1 MMREDRKRAEQR
13 QKKIARRKRE
23 VRRMKRKLY
32 KAGILA
38 AAGIIVLAVILMLCG
53 SGNAK
58 KSAKKT
64 SSAKTKT
71 ETSEETE
78 TKTPEEIEAE
88 KIQEVLDSDQY
99 KDQLGELYKKNPETK
114 EIILNREKYSDDL
127 LTWLFDHQEAL
138 QWVIDYPEQ
147 SARSEEELSAQG
159 LQAVDLKDYRIQ
171 NHIPVYF
178 QWSEVWG
185 YASYG
190 SENIGMGGCGPTSL
204 SMVATGLTGNTSF
217 TPKYVADMSVNMG
230 YYVDEV
236 GTDWTLMTAG
246 ASELG
251 INSAQLTNWSE
262 DTLKSEL
269 SAGHPIICS
278 MGPGDFTNQGHFIV
292 LSGLTEEGKVLIN
305 DPNSKINSRKKWDLN
320 TIINQMNAAW
330 SFWVS
335 KFGKSAGELDK
346 FPCAFLLFMI

>member
-23 VRRMKRKLY
+23 VQRMKRKLY

-71 ETSEETE
+71 ETE

-88 KIQEVLDSDQY
+88 KVQEVLDSDQY

-185 YASYG
+185 CILWFREYRNGWMRTDQPFHGGDRTYRQYFIYTEVCGRYECQYG
-190 SENIGMGGCGPTSL
+190 ILC
-204 SMVATGLTGNTSF
+204 
-217 TPKYVADMSVNMG
+217 
-230 YYVDEV
+230 
-236 GTDWTLMTAG
+236 
-246 ASELG
+246 
-251 INSAQLTNWSE
+251 
-262 DTLKSEL
+262 
-269 SAGHPIICS
+269 
-278 MGPGDFTNQGHFIV
+278 
-292 LSGLTEEGKVLIN
+292 
-305 DPNSKINSRKKWDLN
+305 R
-320 TIINQMNAAW
+320 
-330 SFWVS
+330 
-335 KFGKSAGELDK
+335 
-346 FPCAFLLFMI
+346 

>member
-88 KIQEVLDSDQY
+88 KVQEVLDSDQY

-305 DPNSKINSRKKWDLN
+305 DP
-320 TIINQMNAAW
+320 
-330 SFWVS
+330 
-335 KFGKSAGELDK
+335 
-346 FPCAFLLFMI
+346 CLLYTSPSPRD

>member
-13 QKKIARRKRE
+13 QKKMARRKRE
-23 VRRMKRKLY
+23 VRKMKRKLY

-53 SGNAK
+53 SGSAK

-71 ETSEETE
+71 ETSEETVK
-78 TKTPEEIEAE
+78 KTPEEIESE
-88 KIQEVLDSDQY
+88 KIQEVLDSDSY
-99 KDQLGELYKKNPETK
+99 KDQLTELYKKHPETK

-127 LTWLFDHQEAL
+127 LSWLFDHEEAL

-147 SARSEEELSAQG
+147 SVRSEEELSAQG

-230 YYVDEV
+230 YYVESV
-236 GTDWTLMTAG
+236 GTDWSLMTEG
-246 ASELG
+246 ASQLG

-262 DTLKSEL
+262 DSLKSEL

-278 MGPGDFTNQGHFIV
+278 MGPGNFTNQGHFIV
-292 LSGLTEEGKVLIN
+292 LSGLTEDGKVLVN

-330 SFWVS
+330 SFWV
-335 KFGKSAGELDK
+335 
-346 FPCAFLLFMI
+346 

>member
-23 VRRMKRKLY
+23 VQRMKRKLY

-71 ETSEETE
+71 ETE

-147 SARSEEELSAQG
+147 SARSAGTSGGRFER
-159 LQAVDLKDYRIQ
+159 LQNPEPYSGIF
-171 NHIPVYF
+171 PV
-178 QWSEVWG
+178 ER
-185 YASYG
+185 
-190 SENIGMGGCGPTSL
+190 
-204 SMVATGLTGNTSF
+204 
-217 TPKYVADMSVNMG
+217 
-230 YYVDEV
+230 
-236 GTDWTLMTAG
+236 
-246 ASELG
+246 
-251 INSAQLTNWSE
+251 
-262 DTLKSEL
+262 
-269 SAGHPIICS
+269 S
-278 MGPGDFTNQGHFIV
+278 MGICILWFREYRNGWMRTDQSFHGGDRTYRQYFIY
-292 LSGLTEEGKVLIN
+292 TEVCGRYECQYGILC
-305 DPNSKINSRKKWDLN
+305 R
-320 TIINQMNAAW
+320 
-330 SFWVS
+330 
-335 KFGKSAGELDK
+335 
-346 FPCAFLLFMI
+346 

>member
-58 KSAKKT
+58 KSAN
-64 SSAKTKT
+64 KTKT

-147 SARSEEELSAQG
+147 SARSE
-159 LQAVDLKDYRIQ
+159 
-171 NHIPVYF
+171 N
-178 QWSEVWG
+178 
-185 YASYG
+185 
-190 SENIGMGGCGPTSL
+190 
-204 SMVATGLTGNTSF
+204 
-217 TPKYVADMSVNMG
+217 SVRR
-230 YYVDEV
+230 
-236 GTDWTLMTAG
+236 
-246 ASELG
+246 
-251 INSAQLTNWSE
+251 
-262 DTLKSEL
+262 
-269 SAGHPIICS
+269 
-278 MGPGDFTNQGHFIV
+278 DF
-292 LSGLTEEGKVLIN
+292 
-305 DPNSKINSRKKWDLN
+305 RR
-320 TIINQMNAAW
+320 
-330 SFWVS
+330 
-335 KFGKSAGELDK
+335 
-346 FPCAFLLFMI
+346 

>member
-1 MMREDRKRAEQR
+1 MREDRKRAEQR

-159 LQAVDLKDYRIQ
+159 LQAVDLKEYRIQ

-230 YYVDEV
+230 YYVDGV

-251 INSAQLTNWSE
+251 IKFAQLTNWSE

-330 SFWVS
+330 SFWV
-335 KFGKSAGELDK
+335 
-346 FPCAFLLFMI
+346 

>member
-13 QKKIARRKRE
+13 QKKMARRKRE

-53 SGNAK
+53 SGSAK

-71 ETSEETE
+71 ETSEETVK
-78 TKTPEEIEAE
+78 KTPEEIESE
-88 KIQEVLDSDQY
+88 KIQEVLDSDSY
-99 KDQLGELYKKNPETK
+99 KDQLTELYKKHPETK
-114 EIILNREKYSDDL
+114 EIILNREKYSDEL
-127 LTWLFDHQEAL
+127 LSWLFDHEEAL

-147 SARSEEELSAQG
+147 SVRSEEELSAQG

-230 YYVDEV
+230 YYVESV
-236 GTDWTLMTAG
+236 GTDWSLMTEG
-246 ASELG
+246 ASQLG

-262 DTLKSEL
+262 DSLKSEL

-292 LSGLTEEGKVLIN
+292 LSGLTEDGKVLVN

-330 SFWVS
+330 SFWV
-335 KFGKSAGELDK
+335 
-346 FPCAFLLFMI
+346 

>member
-23 VRRMKRKLY
+23 VQRMKRKLY

-71 ETSEETE
+71 ETE

-88 KIQEVLDSDQY
+88 KVQEVLDSDQY

-217 TPKYVADMSVNMG
+217 TPKYVADMSV
-230 YYVDEV
+230 DEV

-330 SFWVS
+330 SFWV
-335 KFGKSAGELDK
+335 
-346 FPCAFLLFMI
+346 

>member
-1 MMREDRKRAEQR
+1 MTREDRKRAEQR
-13 QKKIARRKRE
+13 QKKMARRRRE

-32 KAGILA
+32 KAGILVV
-38 AAGIIVLAVILMLCG
+38 AGIIVLAVILMLCG

-58 KSAKKT
+58 KSAKKAA
-64 SSAKTKT
+64 SAKTKT
-71 ETSEETE
+71 ETSEKTE
-78 TKTPEEIEAE
+78 TKTAEEIEAE
-88 KIQEVLDSDQY
+88 KIQEALDSDTY
-99 KDQLGELYKKNPETK
+99 KDQLTELYKKRPETK

-127 LTWLFDHQEAL
+127 LSWLFDHEEAL

-159 LQAVDLKDYRIQ
+159 LQAVNLKDYRIQ

-230 YYVDEV
+230 YYVDGV
-236 GTDWTLMTAG
+236 GTDWTLMTSG

-262 DTLKSEL
+262 DSLKSEL

-292 LSGLTEEGKVLIN
+292 LSGLTEDGKVLIN
-305 DPNSKINSRKKWDLN
+305 DPNSKINSRKKWDMN

-330 SFWVS
+330 SFWV
-335 KFGKSAGELDK
+335 
-346 FPCAFLLFMI
+346 

>member
-13 QKKIARRKRE
+13 QKKMARRKRE
-23 VRRMKRKLY
+23 VRKMKRKLY

-53 SGNAK
+53 SGSAK

-71 ETSEETE
+71 ETSEETVK
-78 TKTPEEIEAE
+78 KTPEEIESE
-88 KIQEVLDSDQY
+88 KIQEVLDSDSY
-99 KDQLGELYKKNPETK
+99 KDQLTELYKKHPETK

-127 LTWLFDHQEAL
+127 LSWLFDHEEAL

-147 SARSEEELSAQG
+147 SVRSEEELSAQG

-230 YYVDEV
+230 YYVESV
-236 GTDWTLMTAG
+236 GTDWSLMTEG
-246 ASELG
+246 ASQLG

-262 DTLKSEL
+262 DSLKSEL

-330 SFWVS
+330 SFWV
-335 KFGKSAGELDK
+335 
-346 FPCAFLLFMI
+346 

>member
-23 VRRMKRKLY
+23 VQRMKRKLY

-71 ETSEETE
+71 ETE

-190 SENIGMGGCGPTSL
+190 SENGCGPTSF

-330 SFWVS
+330 SFWV
-335 KFGKSAGELDK
+335 
-346 FPCAFLLFMI
+346 

>member
-1 MMREDRKRAEQR
+1 MQRNLQKRHPLPRQR
-13 QKKIARRKRE
+13 QR
-23 VRRMKRKLY
+23 
-32 KAGILA
+32 
-38 AAGIIVLAVILMLCG
+38 
-53 SGNAK
+53 
-58 KSAKKT
+58 
-64 SSAKTKT
+64 
-71 ETSEETE
+71 
-78 TKTPEEIEAE
+78 
-88 KIQEVLDSDQY
+88 
-99 KDQLGELYKKNPETK
+99 
-114 EIILNREKYSDDL
+114 
-127 LTWLFDHQEAL
+127 
-138 QWVIDYPEQ
+138 
-147 SARSEEELSAQG
+147 ARSEEELSAQG

-251 INSAQLTNWSE
+251 INSA
-262 DTLKSEL
+262 
-269 SAGHPIICS
+269 GHPIICS

-330 SFWVS
+330 SFWV
-335 KFGKSAGELDK
+335 
-346 FPCAFLLFMI
+346 

>member
-1 MMREDRKRAEQR
+1 MMREDRKRAESAR
-13 QKKIARRKRE
+13 KKIARRKRE

-88 KIQEVLDSDQY
+88 KVQEVLDSDQY

-147 SARSEEELSAQG
+147 SAQSEEELSAQG

-330 SFWVS
+330 SFWV
-335 KFGKSAGELDK
+335 
-346 FPCAFLLFMI
+346 

>member
-13 QKKIARRKRE
+13 QKKMARRKRE

-32 KAGILA
+32 KAGIFA

-71 ETSEETE
+71 ETE

-88 KIQEVLDSDQY
+88 KVQEVLDSDQY

-230 YYVDEV
+230 YYVDGV

-251 INSAQLTNWSE
+251 IKFAAAVTQSVNRRLGSFGASRRVFDNFNGAESPWVRLIALLDLSE
-262 DTLKSEL
+262 TRPL
-269 SAGHPIICS
+269 SAPADSLKKYRTCRYAFFKG
-278 MGPGDFTNQGHFIV
+278 
-292 LSGLTEEGKVLIN
+292 
-305 DPNSKINSRKKWDLN
+305 SK
-320 TIINQMNAAW
+320 
-330 SFWVS
+330 
-335 KFGKSAGELDK
+335 
-346 FPCAFLLFMI
+346 

>member
-23 VRRMKRKLY
+23 VQRMKRKLY

-38 AAGIIVLAVILMLCG
+38 AAGIIVLVAILMLCG

-58 KSAKKT
+58 KPAKKA

-71 ETSEETE
+71 ETSEKTE

-147 SARSEEELSAQG
+147 SARSEEELQCAGTSG
-159 LQAVDLKDYRIQ
+159 GRFERLQNPEPYSGIF
-171 NHIPVYF
+171 PV
-178 QWSEVWG
+178 ER
-185 YASYG
+185 
-190 SENIGMGGCGPTSL
+190 
-204 SMVATGLTGNTSF
+204 
-217 TPKYVADMSVNMG
+217 
-230 YYVDEV
+230 
-236 GTDWTLMTAG
+236 
-246 ASELG
+246 
-251 INSAQLTNWSE
+251 
-262 DTLKSEL
+262 
-269 SAGHPIICS
+269 S
-278 MGPGDFTNQGHFIV
+278 MGICILWFREYWNGWMRSDQPFHGGDRTHRQYFIY
-292 LSGLTEEGKVLIN
+292 TEVCGRYECQYGILC
-305 DPNSKINSRKKWDLN
+305 R
-320 TIINQMNAAW
+320 
-330 SFWVS
+330 
-335 KFGKSAGELDK
+335 
-346 FPCAFLLFMI
+346 

>member
-32 KAGILA
+32 KAGIFA

-88 KIQEVLDSDQY
+88 KVQEVLDSDQY

-159 LQAVDLKDYRIQ
+159 LQAV
-171 NHIPVYF
+171 YF

-230 YYVDEV
+230 YYVDGV

-251 INSAQLTNWSE
+251 INSAQLTNW
-262 DTLKSEL
+262 
-269 SAGHPIICS
+269 
-278 MGPGDFTNQGHFIV
+278 
-292 LSGLTEEGKVLIN
+292 
-305 DPNSKINSRKKWDLN
+305 
-320 TIINQMNAAW
+320 
-330 SFWVS
+330 
-335 KFGKSAGELDK
+335 
-346 FPCAFLLFMI
+346 

>member
-23 VRRMKRKLY
+23 VQRMKRKLY

-71 ETSEETE
+71 ETE

-88 KIQEVLDSDQY
+88 KVQEVLDSDQY

-114 EIILNREKYSDDL
+114 EIILNREK
-127 LTWLFDHQEAL
+127 
-138 QWVIDYPEQ
+138 
-147 SARSEEELSAQG
+147 
-159 LQAVDLKDYRIQ
+159 
-171 NHIPVYF
+171 
-178 QWSEVWG
+178 WSEVWG

-292 LSGLTEEGKVLIN
+292 LSGLTEDGKVLIN

-330 SFWVS
+330 SFWV
-335 KFGKSAGELDK
+335 
-346 FPCAFLLFMI
+346 

>member
-1 MMREDRKRAEQR
+1 
-13 QKKIARRKRE
+13 
-23 VRRMKRKLY
+23 
-32 KAGILA
+32 
-38 AAGIIVLAVILMLCG
+38 
-53 SGNAK
+53 
-58 KSAKKT
+58 
-64 SSAKTKT
+64 
-71 ETSEETE
+71 
-78 TKTPEEIEAE
+78 
-88 KIQEVLDSDQY
+88 
-99 KDQLGELYKKNPETK
+99 
-114 EIILNREKYSDDL
+114 
-127 LTWLFDHQEAL
+127 
-138 QWVIDYPEQ
+138 
-147 SARSEEELSAQG
+147 
-159 LQAVDLKDYRIQ
+159 
-171 NHIPVYF
+171 
-178 QWSEVWG
+178 
-185 YASYG
+185 
-190 SENIGMGGCGPTSL
+190 MGGCGPTSL

-278 MGPGDFTNQGHFIV
+278 MGPGEFTNQGHFIV

-330 SFWVS
+330 SFWV
-335 KFGKSAGELDK
+335 
-346 FPCAFLLFMI
+346 

>member
-230 YYVDEV
+230 YYVDGV

-292 LSGLTEEGKVLIN
+292 LSGLTE
-305 DPNSKINSRKKWDLN
+305 DLRCL
-320 TIINQMNAAW
+320 
-330 SFWVS
+330 
-335 KFGKSAGELDK
+335 GYE
-346 FPCAFLLFMI
+346 

>member
-1 MMREDRKRAEQR
+1 
-13 QKKIARRKRE
+13 
-23 VRRMKRKLY
+23 MKRKLY
-32 KAGILA
+32 KAGIFA

-88 KIQEVLDSDQY
+88 KVREVLDSDQY

-204 SMVATGLTGNTSF
+204 SMVATGLTGC
-217 TPKYVADMSVNMG
+217 YG
-230 YYVDEV
+230 
-236 GTDWTLMTAG
+236 
-246 ASELG
+246 SERNCCRTTG
-251 INSAQLTNWSE
+251 S
-262 DTLKSEL
+262 
-269 SAGHPIICS
+269 
-278 MGPGDFTNQGHFIV
+278 
-292 LSGLTEEGKVLIN
+292 SG
-305 DPNSKINSRKKWDLN
+305 
-320 TIINQMNAAW
+320 
-330 SFWVS
+330 
-335 KFGKSAGELDK
+335 
-346 FPCAFLLFMI
+346 

>member
-23 VRRMKRKLY
+23 VQRMKRKLY
-32 KAGILA
+32 KAGIFA

-71 ETSEETE
+71 ETE

-88 KIQEVLDSDQY
+88 KVQEVLDSDQY

-262 DTLKSEL
+262 DT
-269 SAGHPIICS
+269 HIC
-278 MGPGDFTNQGHFIV
+278 HI
-292 LSGLTEEGKVLIN
+292 LRCK
-305 DPNSKINSRKKWDLN
+305 
-320 TIINQMNAAW
+320 
-330 SFWVS
+330 
-335 KFGKSAGELDK
+335 
-346 FPCAFLLFMI
+346 

>member
-13 QKKIARRKRE
+13 QKKMARRKRE

-32 KAGILA
+32 KAGIFA
-38 AAGIIVLAVILMLCG
+38 AAGIIVLTVILMLCG

-88 KIQEVLDSDQY
+88 KVREVLDSDQY

-204 SMVATGLTGNTSF
+204 SMVATGLTGNTLF

-230 YYVDEV
+230 YYVDGV

-251 INSAQLTNWSE
+251 IKSAQLTNWSE
-262 DTLKSEL
+262 DTFKSEL

-330 SFWVS
+330 SFWV
-335 KFGKSAGELDK
+335 
-346 FPCAFLLFMI
+346 

>member
-23 VRRMKRKLY
+23 VQRMKRKLY

-88 KIQEVLDSDQY
+88 KVQEVLDSDQY

-230 YYVDEV
+230 YYVDGV

-330 SFWVS
+330 SFWV
-335 KFGKSAGELDK
+335 
-346 FPCAFLLFMI
+346 

>member
-13 QKKIARRKRE
+13 QKKMARRKRE
-23 VRRMKRKLY
+23 VRKMKRKLY

-53 SGNAK
+53 SGSAK

-71 ETSEETE
+71 ETSEETVK
-78 TKTPEEIEAE
+78 KTPEEIESE
-88 KIQEVLDSDQY
+88 KIQEVLDSDSY
-99 KDQLGELYKKNPETK
+99 KDQLTELYKKHPETK
-114 EIILNREKYSDDL
+114 EIILNREKYSDEL
-127 LTWLFDHQEAL
+127 LSWLFDHEEAL

-147 SARSEEELSAQG
+147 SVRSEEELSAQG

-230 YYVDEV
+230 YYVESV
-236 GTDWTLMTAG
+236 GTDWSLMTEG
-246 ASELG
+246 ASQLG

-262 DTLKSEL
+262 DSLKSEL

-292 LSGLTEEGKVLIN
+292 LSGLTEDGKVLVN

-330 SFWVS
+330 SFWV
-335 KFGKSAGELDK
+335 
-346 FPCAFLLFMI
+346 

>member
-13 QKKIARRKRE
+13 QKKMARRKRE

-32 KAGILA
+32 KAGIFA
-38 AAGIIVLAVILMLCG
+38 AAGIIVLTVILMLCG

-88 KIQEVLDSDQY
+88 KVREVLDSDQY

-147 SARSEEELSAQG
+147 SARSEKNSVRRDFRRRFER
-159 LQAVDLKDYRIQ
+159 LQNSEPYSGIF
-171 NHIPVYF
+171 PV
-178 QWSEVWG
+178 ER
-185 YASYG
+185 
-190 SENIGMGGCGPTSL
+190 
-204 SMVATGLTGNTSF
+204 
-217 TPKYVADMSVNMG
+217 
-230 YYVDEV
+230 
-236 GTDWTLMTAG
+236 
-246 ASELG
+246 
-251 INSAQLTNWSE
+251 
-262 DTLKSEL
+262 
-269 SAGHPIICS
+269 S
-278 MGPGDFTNQGHFIV
+278 MGICILWFREYRNGWMRTDQSFHGGDRTYRQYFIY
-292 LSGLTEEGKVLIN
+292 TEVCGRYECQYGILC
-305 DPNSKINSRKKWDLN
+305 R
-320 TIINQMNAAW
+320 
-330 SFWVS
+330 
-335 KFGKSAGELDK
+335 
-346 FPCAFLLFMI
+346 

>member
-1 MMREDRKRAEQR
+1 
-13 QKKIARRKRE
+13 
-23 VRRMKRKLY
+23 MKRKLY

-71 ETSEETE
+71 ETE

-88 KIQEVLDSDQY
+88 KVQEVLDSDQY

-292 LSGLTEEGKVLIN
+292 LPG
-305 DPNSKINSRKKWDLN
+305 
-320 TIINQMNAAW
+320 
-330 SFWVS
+330 
-335 KFGKSAGELDK
+335 
-346 FPCAFLLFMI
+346 

>member
-1 MMREDRKRAEQR
+1 MQQQE
-13 QKKIARRKRE
+13 
-23 VRRMKRKLY
+23 
-32 KAGILA
+32 
-38 AAGIIVLAVILMLCG
+38 
-53 SGNAK
+53 

-64 SSAKTKT
+64 SSAKTKI
-71 ETSEETE
+71 ETE

-88 KIQEVLDSDQY
+88 KVQEVLDSDQY

-159 LQAVDLKDYRIQ
+159 LQAVDLKDY
-171 NHIPVYF
+171 
-178 QWSEVWG
+178 
-185 YASYG
+185 
-190 SENIGMGGCGPTSL
+190 TSL

-320 TIINQMNAAW
+320 KIINQMNAAW
-330 SFWVS
+330 SFWV
-335 KFGKSAGELDK
+335 
-346 FPCAFLLFMI
+346 

>member
-23 VRRMKRKLY
+23 VQRMKRKLY

-71 ETSEETE
+71 ETE

-88 KIQEVLDSDQY
+88 KVQEVLDSDQY

-138 QWVIDYPEQ
+138 Q
-147 SARSEEELSAQG
+147 
-159 LQAVDLKDYRIQ
+159 
-171 NHIPVYF
+171 
-178 QWSEVWG
+178 
-185 YASYG
+185 
-190 SENIGMGGCGPTSL
+190 
-204 SMVATGLTGNTSF
+204 
-217 TPKYVADMSVNMG
+217 
-230 YYVDEV
+230 V
-236 GTDWTLMTAG
+236 GD
-246 ASELG
+246 
-251 INSAQLTNWSE
+251 
-262 DTLKSEL
+262 
-269 SAGHPIICS
+269 
-278 MGPGDFTNQGHFIV
+278 
-292 LSGLTEEGKVLIN
+292 
-305 DPNSKINSRKKWDLN
+305 
-320 TIINQMNAAW
+320 
-330 SFWVS
+330 
-335 KFGKSAGELDK
+335 
-346 FPCAFLLFMI
+346 

>member
-1 MMREDRKRAEQR
+1 MREDRKRAEQR

-23 VRRMKRKLY
+23 VQRMKRKLY

-71 ETSEETE
+71 ETE

-127 LTWLFDHQEAL
+127 LTWLFDHQ
-138 QWVIDYPEQ
+138 
-147 SARSEEELSAQG
+147 EELSAQG

-246 ASELG
+246 ASEFG

-330 SFWVS
+330 SFWV
-335 KFGKSAGELDK
+335 
-346 FPCAFLLFMI
+346 